1 MQSTSQS
8 TSQGTRPIIS
18 EPIQTTAPSSI
29 PTQSSTTTEVKQS
42 MTGRFVSAIRSKSPN
57 LRYSPVYKQIPDN
70 HIEELSL
77 RLKTLNDRVQINLI
91 GARNGVLEEQAI
103 LSSDIN
109 PSVGSDTEKES
120 DINIQ
125 QLESTV
131 SSLGLPSGS
140 STVNSPEAA
149 KSRRNED
156 KNWHVERYETD
167 F

>member
-1 MQSTSQS
+1 MQSTSQI
-8 TSQGTRPIIS
+8 TRPIIS
-18 EPIQTTAPSSI
+18 APIQTTASTTL
-29 PTQSSTTTEVKQS
+29 PTQSGVVTEVKQS
-42 MTGRFVSAIRSKSPN
+42 MAGRFISTIRSKSPN
-57 LRYSPVYKQIPDN
+57 LRYSPVYKQPDN

-77 RLKTLNDRVQINLI
+77 RLKSLNERVQIKLTDAN
-91 GARNGVLEEQAI
+91 NGVLSEQTI
-103 LSSDIN
+103 LASDIN
-109 PSVGSDTEKES
+109 PSVGSDTEKGS

-149 KSRRNED
+149 KSRRNDD